1 MYLKQK
7 KQDLDK
13 LATQDLPDLMQEL
26 NIKNFTL
33 NNGAKVLVDDVLS
46 GSIPSASSILRAK
59 MKTRWRKRCVKNN
72 ALIGSEPMV
81 VRI

>member
-1 MYLKQK
+1 
-7 KQDLDK
+7 
-13 LATQDLPDLMQEL
+13 MQEL

-46 GSIPSASSILRAK
+46 GSIPSASSILLKGEDK
-59 MKTRWRKRCVKNN
+59 MEKEMRQEQCFDWLR
-72 ALIGSEPMV
+72 PMV